1 VGSDRLREFI
11 ELLVERADRGGEEV
25 AARAYLSRFH
35 FDRLVGAALRETPG
49 AFRRRLL
56 LERAAWQLRN
66 ASVTD
71 AAHDAGYSSLEAF
84 SRAFGRA
91 YGEAPSR
98 YRGDFRLPAQ
108 NGVHFHP
115 PGGLRVPAERSD
127 TMDLT
132 DRMLDHDLWLT
143 RQLIDAAAGLPEAQ
157 IDEPNPVAPPTAA
170 FHEDAPSIRSMLNR
184 LVFTKEMWAAAIEGR
199 TFVEN
204 EDTSIDSLRRRLDES
219 GSEFRRLVVEVR
231 DRGDWDTAFVD
242 ATCDPPESFSYGGA
256 VAHVLTWN
264 AHRRQILAGTLRERG
279 LVVEDADPIRWE
291 PREA

>member
-1 VGSDRLREFI
+1 MGSDRLREFI

-98 YRGDFRLPAQ
+98 YRGD
-108 NGVHFHP
+108 
-115 PGGLRVPAERSD
+115 
-127 TMDLT
+127 
-132 DRMLDHDLWLT
+132 
-143 RQLIDAAAGLPEAQ
+143 
-157 IDEPNPVAPPTAA
+157 
-170 FHEDAPSIRSMLNR
+170 
-184 LVFTKEMWAAAIEGR
+184 
-199 TFVEN
+199 
-204 EDTSIDSLRRRLDES
+204 
-219 GSEFRRLVVEVR
+219 
-231 DRGDWDTAFVD
+231 WDTAFVD